1 MKFAGEVYQPRNPL
15 EAREK
20 GVAMIYQE
28 LSLAG
33 HLTVEENILLG
44 MEPHRVGFIQWKEVR
59 RKAMEAIRFFE
70 HPEIRPEVPVRQ
82 LSVAAQQLVEIARAL
97 EVGCRVLVL
106 DEPTSSLTQR
116 DVRQLFRLIET
127 LKEKGHAIIYISH
140 FIEEVQEIADT
151 VTVLRDG
158 RSVGTRAVSDVS
170 AKDIVSMMIGR
181 DVKDLYPRSQRTA
194 GEVLLEVRDLKGR
207 TKPAQASLTVR
218 RGEVVGISGLVGA
231 GRTEFLRA
239 LFGLDEIRSGAV
251 KVGTISGPGTPTQR
265 WNQGM
270 GLLSENRKEEGLALS
285 LSIADNATLSRL
297 KGFGPLGLVL
307 PGRQEQAAQHWIEK
321 LGVRCRGPKQSVGA
335 VSGGNQQK
343 GALSRLLQHDV
354 DLLLLDE
361 PTRGIDVAAKAVI
374 YQIIDELATGANG
387 PAKGILVVS
396 SYLPELM
403 GICDRIAEMCR
414 GVLGPARPI
423 GGVTEQS
430 LMLEATGQA

>member
-97 EVGCRVLVL
+97 AVGCRVLVL

-207 TKPAQASLTVR
+207 TKPAQANLTVH

-403 GICDRIAEMCR
+403 GICDRIAVMCR